1 MGRISGRARARR
13 SARSAALLV
22 TAALAAACAKP
33 AALEESATPDPVR
46 VRIGVIDAAM
56 LDSTRRGAPGKLPE
70 RTEQIVDL
78 FWQVGCL
85 GEQLEVTLP
94 DYKRNP
100 DVICSLP
107 GRTRHTIVVAGH
119 LDGET
124 DESGTPENWAGV
136 ALLPSLYRAL
146 RVESREHSFLFV
158 AFGESAPRQGFRS
171 YLARLD
177 DARRDEVRA
186 FVDLQDV
193 APSVLWSSSED
204 PVLRRDL
211 VAVARAIGRPLETL
225 RFFVPRHAEPSRSVK
240 IPTIT
245 LGGTH
250 ETQAVEEPPEVS
262 APGPGSSETYHGT
275 ARVIALYL
283 GYLDETLR
291 LRSAPPETQPPTTS
305 AATPP
310 GGG

>member
-1 MGRISGRARARR
+1 
-13 SARSAALLV
+13 V
-22 TAALAAACAKP
+22 
-33 AALEESATPDPVR
+33 EESAAPDPVR

-56 LDSTRRGAPGKLPE
+56 LDSTRRSAPGKLPE

-124 DESGTPENWAGV
+124 DESGTPENWAGL

-146 RVESREHSFLFV
+146 RVEPREHSFLFV

-177 DARRDEVRA
+177 EPRRDEVRA

-193 APSVLWSSSED
+193 TPSVLWSSSED

-211 VAVARAIGRPLETL
+211 VAVTRAVGRPLESL
-225 RFFVPRHAEPSRSVK
+225 RFFVPRRAEPSRSVK

-250 ETQAVEEPPEVS
+250 ETQALEEAPEVS
-262 APGPGSSETYHGT
+262 APAPGSTETYHGT

-291 LRSAPPETQPPTTS
+291 LRSAAQETQPPATS
-305 AATPP
+305 AAAPP
-310 GGG
+310 GDG